1 MKAVI
6 CKGIGS
12 LEVKEVPAPK
22 VEPGGVL
29 IRVMAA
35 SLCGTDLRILNFGHR
50 KIPEGKERILG
61 HEFSG
66 IIEEIGPQAEGFR
79 VGERVAVAPNIG
91 CGACEQCVQGRA
103 NLCPQYEAFG
113 ISFEGA
119 FAEWISIPAK
129 AVFQGNII
137 ELPETLS
144 FEEAALTEPLSCV
157 LNGLEACQIR
167 YGDALLIFGAGP
179 IGLMHL
185 MLGRISG
192 TRKVIVADI
201 VEERLRLAK
210 ELGADAILNSRA
222 SDFKEKVLSETDG
235 KGPDVII
242 TACPVPE
249 VQEIAIEIAAMEGRI
264 NFFGGLPQGRETIHC
279 PSNLIHYKNLM
290 VTGVTG
296 GSNIQFRRALSL
308 VASKRIDLRRLI
320 THSFDIGR
328 AKEAFEVAKKAEGLK
343 VMVHPNFQKRVD

>member
-1 MKAVI
+1 MKAVL

-12 LEVKEVPAPK
+12 LEMMEVPTPK

-35 SLCGTDLRILNFGHR
+35 SLCGTDLRILDFGHR
-50 KIPEGKERILG
+50 KIPEGTTRILG

-66 IIEEIGPQAEGFR
+66 IIEEIGPGVEGFR

-113 ISFEGA
+113 ISLEGA
-119 FAEWISIPAK
+119 FAEWIPIPAK
-129 AVFQGNII
+129 AVLQGNVISI
-137 ELPETLS
+137 PETLS

-167 YGDALLIFGAGP
+167 YGDTLLIFGAGP

-201 VEERLRLAK
+201 VEERLRLVK
-210 ELGADAILNSRA
+210 ELGGDVILNSRA
-222 SDFKEKVLSETDG
+222 SDFKEEVLSETDG

-242 TACPVPE
+242 TACPIPE
-249 VQEIAIEIAAMEGRI
+249 VQEIALEIAAREGRI
-264 NFFGGLPQGRETIHC
+264 NFFGGLPQGRDTIHC
-279 PSNLIHYKNLM
+279 QSNLIHYKNLKVM
-290 VTGVTG
+290 GVTG

-308 VASKRIDLRRLI
+308 VASKRIDLKRLI
-320 THSFDIGR
+320 SHSFEIGR
-328 AKEAFEVAKKAEGLK
+328 AKEAFEVAKRGEGLK
-343 VMVHPNFQKRVD
+343 VILHPNLQRRAD

>member
-66 IIEEIGPQAEGFR
+66 IIEEISPRAEGFR
-79 VGERVAVAPNIG
+79 VGEKVAVAPNIG
-91 CGACEQCVQGRA
+91 CGACEQCIQGRA
-103 NLCPQYEAFG
+103 NLCSQYEAFG
-113 ISFEGA
+113 ISLEGA

-129 AVFQGNII
+129 AVSQGNIVR
-137 ELPETLS
+137 LPETLS

-157 LNGLEACQIR
+157 LNGLEACKIR

-179 IGLMHL
+179 IGLMHQ
-185 MLGRISG
+185 MLGRMSG

-210 ELGADAILNSRA
+210 ELGSDVILNSQA
-222 SDFKEKVLSETDG
+222 SNFREQVLSETDG

-242 TACPVPE
+242 TACPIPE
-249 VQEIAIEIAAMEGRI
+249 VHEIAIEIAAREGRI
-264 NFFGGLPQGRETIHC
+264 NFFGGLPQGKETIHC

-308 VASKRIDLRRLI
+308 VASKRIDLRRLV

-328 AKEAFEVAKKAEGLK
+328 AKAAFEVAKKGEGLK
-343 VMVHPNFQKRVD
+343 IILHPNR